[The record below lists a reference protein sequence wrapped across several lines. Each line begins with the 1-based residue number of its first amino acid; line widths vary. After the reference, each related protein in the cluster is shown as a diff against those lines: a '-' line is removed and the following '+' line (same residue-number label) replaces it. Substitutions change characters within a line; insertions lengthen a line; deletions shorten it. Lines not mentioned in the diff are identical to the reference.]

1 MPTAFVT
8 GGTGFVGLN
17 LVKALRE
24 RAWEVVAI
32 HRRSSDLALLA
43 ATGARLVV
51 ADVTDA
57 ASLLAAMPERV
68 DAVFHVAASTNFWRY
83 GNAEQTRTNVDGT
96 RHIVEASLARGARRF
111 VHTSSIAA
119 YGHHEGRRIDEHT
132 TSNAPGHWV
141 NYMRTKWL
149 AEEEVRR
156 GIQKGLSAVILNPAN
171 ILGPCDLGGWSRV
184 FVLLEQQRLPGLLP
198 GSGAWCHVR
207 DVVAAHATAVEKG
220 GVGENYMLG
229 GPVASYAGV
238 MRIAAELLSIP
249 PPGTVPRALLRVIGG
264 VSQWASR
271 ITRRAPDVTP
281 EIALILGSN
290 TDCDSAKAE
299 RVLGYS
305 TCSVAEMVR
314 DCHAWLVAADKIK
327 RGPTTTPA

>member
-24 RAWEVVAI
+24 RAWDVVAI
-32 HRRSSDLALLA
+32 HRRSSDLTLLET
-43 ATGARLVV
+43 TGARLVV
-51 ADVTDA
+51 ADATDA

-83 GNAEQTRTNVDGT
+83 GNVQQTRANVDGT
-96 RHIVEASLARGARRF
+96 SHMVEAALARGARRF
-111 VHTSSIAA
+111 VHTSSIGA
-119 YGHHEGRRIDEHT
+119 YGHHEGQRISEHT
-132 TSNAPGHWV
+132 PSNAPDHWV
-141 NYMRTKWL
+141 NYLRTKWL

-156 GIQKGLSAVILNPAN
+156 GIEKGLSAVILNPAN
-171 ILGPCDLGGWSRV
+171 ILGPYDLSGWSRV
-184 FVLLEQQRLPGLLP
+184 FVLLEQRRLPGLLP
-198 GSGAWCHVR
+198 GSGSWCHVR
-207 DVVAAHATAVEKG
+207 DVVAAHISAVEKG

-229 GPVASYAGV
+229 GPVASYAEV
-238 MRIAAELLSIP
+238 MGIAAVLL
-249 PPGTVPRALLRVIGG
+249 GTPLPRAVPRALLRVIGRD
-264 VSQWASR
+264 SQWASL
-271 ITRRAPDVTP
+271 ITRKAPDVTP

-314 DCHAWLVAADKIK
+314 DSYDWLVATGRIK
-327 RGPTTTPA
+327 A